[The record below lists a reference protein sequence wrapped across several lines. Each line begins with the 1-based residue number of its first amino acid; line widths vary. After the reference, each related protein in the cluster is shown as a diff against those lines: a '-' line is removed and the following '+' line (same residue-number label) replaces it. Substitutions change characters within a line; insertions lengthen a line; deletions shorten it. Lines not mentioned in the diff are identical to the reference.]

1 MSVKIETKPVSVR
14 TFLNRKSENKKI
26 TVLTAYDCS
35 TARYIDE
42 AGVDCLLVGDSVGMT
57 VLGYENTL
65 QVTVEDMETF
75 TRAVSRGAKH
85 SLVVSDM
92 PFLSYQVSKEKAIE
106 NAGRL
111 IRAGAQAVKL
121 EGAGELTLDIIKSL
135 VEAGIAVVGHLGF
148 TPQSINSIGGYYVQ
162 GKSYEQAVKL
172 LEDAKK
178 VQEAGAFSLVLEMVP
193 EEVAKI
199 VTEKLSIP
207 TIGIGAG
214 RYCDGQVLVIDDIIG
229 KYGEFTPK
237 FARKY
242 ADVKEIIF
250 NSAKKYDEEVKSG
263 VFPSE
268 EHTFKMEK
276 SEIEK
281 FENYLKQ
288 IKGEK

>member
-14 TFLNRKSENKKI
+14 TFFKRKNEKSKI

-35 TARYIDE
+35 TAKYIDE
-42 AGVDCLLVGDSVGMT
+42 AGVDCILVGDSVGMT

-65 QVTVEDMETF
+65 QVTVDDMVTF
-75 TRAVSRGAKH
+75 TKAVARGTKH
-85 SLVVSDM
+85 ALVVTDM

-106 NAGRL
+106 NAGRM

-121 EGAGELTLDIIKSL
+121 EGASDLTLDIIKSL
-135 VEAGIAVVGHLGF
+135 VESGIAVVGHLGF

-162 GKSYEQAVKL
+162 GKSYEQALKL

-178 VQEAGAFSLVLEMVP
+178 VQEAGAFSVVLEMVP
-193 EEVAKI
+193 EEAAKI
-199 VTEKLSIP
+199 VTEKLDIP

-237 FARKY
+237 FAKKY
-242 ADVKEIIF
+242 ADVREIIF
-250 NSAKKYDEEVKSG
+250 NSSKQYDEEVKAG
-263 VFPSE
+263 LFPSE
-268 EHTFKMEK
+268 EHVFKMEDSESEKLKNYFYAK
-276 SEIEK
+276 SI
-281 FENYLKQ
+281 
-288 IKGEK
+288 